1 MKYHPKGDIIILILD
16 IVIGGVAMVIRER
29 ELSWLKEWKNKDV
42 IKVITGVRRSGKS
55 TIMFQYKN
63 WLQDNGVSDKQIIY
77 LNFENLDIID
87 LHESTSLHKYIKEKT
102 KEDLEYY
109 LLFDEIQ
116 IVNKWEV
123 AINSLNLDKKID
135 IVITGSNAELL
146 SSELATYLA
155 GRYVSIVVYPFS
167 LKESR
172 IKDSDLT
179 LQNYMTYGGFPGV
192 VGIENNHSKSIILN
206 DLLDSV
212 LLKDV
217 MLRNR
222 INNSHLLRAL
232 ASFIFQNSG
241 SNFSIR
247 KIANTIKS
255 ELGINSKEETVSMYI
270 EYLKEAYLIYEL
282 ERYDLKGR
290 KVFSRNN
297 KFYGVDPGL
306 RTSLTSGGNKD
317 YGHILE
323 NLVFLELLRRG
334 YKIYTGEIEEY
345 EIDFICEKNEEIIYI
360 QVSLSLIDE
369 KTRER
374 ELRPLEMIEDNY
386 PKIILSL
393 DTLDFSKSGIKN
405 INAEQFLNGEMDL

>member
-1 MKYHPKGDIIILILD
+1 
-16 IVIGGVAMVIRER
+16 MVIRER
-29 ELSWLKEWKNKDV
+29 ELNWLKEWKDRDV

-63 WLQDNGVSDKQIIY
+63 WLQENGISDKQIIY
-77 LNFENLDIID
+77 LNFENLDTIE
-87 LHESTSLHKYIKEKT
+87 LHESTALHKYIKDKT

-116 IVNKWEV
+116 IVDKWEV

-135 IVITGSNAELL
+135 IVITGSNAKLL

-155 GRYVSIVVYPFS
+155 GRYVSMVVYPFS
-167 LKESR
+167 LKES
-172 IKDSDLT
+172 ILKDTDLT
-179 LQNYMTYGGFPGV
+179 LQDYMTYGGFPGV
-192 VGIENNHSKSIILN
+192 VGIENNHSKSTILN

-241 SNFSIR
+241 SMFSTR
-247 KIANTIKS
+247 KIANTIRS
-255 ELGINSKEETVSMYI
+255 ELGINSKEETVSIYI
-270 EYLKEAYLIYEL
+270 EYLKEAYLVYEL

-306 RTSLTSGGNKD
+306 RTSLTSGKNKD

-323 NLVFLELLRRG
+323 NLVFLELLRRD
-334 YKIYTGEIEEY
+334 YKIYTGEIDNY
-345 EIDFICEKNEEIIYI
+345 EVDFICDKNEEIIYI
-360 QVSLSLIDE
+360 QVSMSLIDE

-374 ELRPLEMIEDNY
+374 EFRSLKMIEDNY
-386 PKIILSL
+386 PKFILSL
-393 DTLDFSKSGIKN
+393 DTLDFSESGIKN
-405 INAEQFLNGEMDL
+405 INAEQFLKGEIDL

>member
-1 MKYHPKGDIIILILD
+1 MI
-16 IVIGGVAMVIRER
+16 IRER
-29 ELSWLKEWKNKDV
+29 ELNWLKEWKNRDV

-55 TIMFQYKN
+55 TIMYQYKN
-63 WLQDNGVSDKQIIY
+63 WLQENGVSEKQIIY
-77 LNFENLDIID
+77 LNFENLDTIE
-87 LHESTSLHKYIKEKT
+87 LHESIALHKYIKEKT

-116 IVNKWEV
+116 IVDKWEV
-123 AINSLNLDKKID
+123 AINSLNLDKKLD
-135 IVITGSNAELL
+135 IVITGSNAKLL

-155 GRYVSIVVYPFS
+155 GRYVSIIVYPFS
-167 LKESR
+167 LRESSL
-172 IKDSDLT
+172 KDPNLT

-192 VGIENNHSKSIILN
+192 IGVENNHSKS
-206 DLLDSV
+206 
-212 LLKDV
+212 
-217 MLRNR
+217 R
-222 INNSHLLRAL
+222 INNGHLLRAL

-241 SNFSIR
+241 SMFSIR

-255 ELGINSKEETVSMYI
+255 ELGINSKEETISMYI

-306 RTSLTSGGNKD
+306 RESLTSGGNKD

-334 YKIYTGEIEEY
+334 YRIYTGEIEEY
-345 EIDFICEKNEEIIYI
+345 EIDFICEKNDELIYV
-360 QVSLSLIDE
+360 QVSLNLMDE

-374 ELRPLEMIEDNY
+374 EFRPLEMIADNY

-393 DTLDFSKSGIKN
+393 DSLDFSKSGIRN
-405 INAEQFLNGEMDL
+405 VNAEQFLKGDVDL

>member
-1 MKYHPKGDIIILILD
+1 MI
-16 IVIGGVAMVIRER
+16 IRER
-29 ELSWLKEWKNKDV
+29 ELNWLKEWKNRDV

-55 TIMFQYKN
+55 TIMYQYKN
-63 WLQDNGVSDKQIIY
+63 WLQENGVSEKQIIY
-77 LNFENLDIID
+77 LNFENLDTIE
-87 LHESTSLHKYIKEKT
+87 LHESIALHKYIKEKT

-116 IVNKWEV
+116 IVDKWEV
-123 AINSLNLDKKID
+123 AINSLNLDKKLD
-135 IVITGSNAELL
+135 IVITGSNAKLL

-155 GRYVSIVVYPFS
+155 GRYVSIIVYPFS
-167 LKESR
+167 LRESSL
-172 IKDSDLT
+172 KDPNLT

-192 VGIENNHSKSIILN
+192 IGVENNHSKSIILN

-222 INNSHLLRAL
+222 INNGHLLRAL

-241 SNFSIR
+241 SMFSIR

-255 ELGINSKEETVSMYI
+255 ELGINSKEETISMYI

-306 RTSLTSGGNKD
+306 RESLTSGGNKD

-334 YKIYTGEIEEY
+334 YRIYTGEIEEY
-345 EIDFICEKNEEIIYI
+345 EIDFICEKNDELIYV
-360 QVSLSLIDE
+360 QVSLNLMDE

-374 ELRPLEMIEDNY
+374 EFRPLEMIADNY

-393 DTLDFSKSGIKN
+393 DSLDFSKSGIRN
-405 INAEQFLNGEMDL
+405 VNAEQFLKGDVDL

>member
-1 MKYHPKGDIIILILD
+1 MI
-16 IVIGGVAMVIRER
+16 IRER
-29 ELSWLKEWKNKDV
+29 ELNWLKEWKNRDV

-55 TIMFQYKN
+55 TIMYQYKN
-63 WLQDNGVSDKQIIY
+63 WLQENGVSEKQIIY
-77 LNFENLDIID
+77 LNFENLDTIE
-87 LHESTSLHKYIKEKT
+87 LHESIALHKYIKEKT
-102 KEDLEYY
+102 KEDLKYY

-116 IVNKWEV
+116 IVDKWEV
-123 AINSLNLDKKID
+123 AINSLNLDKKLD
-135 IVITGSNAELL
+135 IVITGSNAKLL

-155 GRYVSIVVYPFS
+155 GRYVSIIVYPFS
-167 LKESR
+167 LRESSL
-172 IKDSDLT
+172 KDPNLT

-192 VGIENNHSKSIILN
+192 IGVENNHSKSIILN

-222 INNSHLLRAL
+222 INNGHLLRAL

-241 SNFSIR
+241 SMFSIR

-255 ELGINSKEETVSMYI
+255 ELGINSKEETISMYI

-306 RTSLTSGGNKD
+306 RESLTSGGNKD

-334 YKIYTGEIEEY
+334 YRIYTGEIEEY
-345 EIDFICEKNEEIIYI
+345 EIDFICEKNDELIYV
-360 QVSLSLIDE
+360 QVSLNLMDE

-374 ELRPLEMIEDNY
+374 EFRPLEMIADNY

-393 DTLDFSKSGIKN
+393 DSLDFSKSGIRN
-405 INAEQFLNGEMDL
+405 VNAEQFLKGDVDL

>member
-1 MKYHPKGDIIILILD
+1 MI
-16 IVIGGVAMVIRER
+16 IRER
-29 ELSWLKEWKNKDV
+29 ELNWLKEWKNRDV

-55 TIMFQYKN
+55 TIMYQYKN
-63 WLQDNGVSDKQIIY
+63 WLQENGVSEKQIIY
-77 LNFENLDIID
+77 LNFENLDTIE
-87 LHESTSLHKYIKEKT
+87 LHESIALHKYIKEKT

-116 IVNKWEV
+116 IVDKWEV
-123 AINSLNLDKKID
+123 AINSLNLDKKLD
-135 IVITGSNAELL
+135 IVITGSNAKLL

-155 GRYVSIVVYPFS
+155 GRYVSIIVYPFS
-167 LKESR
+167 LRESSL
-172 IKDSDLT
+172 KDPNLT

-192 VGIENNHSKSIILN
+192 IGVENNHSKSIILN

-222 INNSHLLRAL
+222 INNGHLLRAL

-241 SNFSIR
+241 SMFSIR

-255 ELGINSKEETVSMYI
+255 ELGINSKEETISMYI

-306 RTSLTSGGNKD
+306 RESLTSGGNKD

-334 YKIYTGEIEEY
+334 YRIYTGDIEEY
-345 EIDFICEKNEEIIYI
+345 EIDFICEKNDELIYV
-360 QVSLSLIDE
+360 QVSLNLMDE

-374 ELRPLEMIEDNY
+374 EFRPLEMIADNY

-393 DTLDFSKSGIKN
+393 DSLDFSKSGIRN
-405 INAEQFLNGEMDL
+405 VNAEQFLKGDVDL

>member
-1 MKYHPKGDIIILILD
+1 M
-16 IVIGGVAMVIRER
+16 
-29 ELSWLKEWKNKDV
+29 
-42 IKVITGVRRSGKS
+42 
-55 TIMFQYKN
+55 
-63 WLQDNGVSDKQIIY
+63 
-77 LNFENLDIID
+77 
-87 LHESTSLHKYIKEKT
+87 
-102 KEDLEYY
+102 
-109 LLFDEIQ
+109 
-116 IVNKWEV
+116 
-123 AINSLNLDKKID
+123 
-135 IVITGSNAELL
+135 L

-167 LKESR
+167 LKES
-172 IKDSDLT
+172 ILKDVDLT

-192 VGIENNHSKSIILN
+192 VGIENNHSKSTILN

-217 MLRNR
+217 MLRNK

-241 SNFSIR
+241 LMFSIR
-247 KIANTIKS
+247 KISNTIKS
-255 ELGINSKEETVSMYI
+255 ELGINSKEETISIYL
-270 EYLKEAYLIYEL
+270 EYLKEVYLIYEL

-306 RTSLTSGGNKD
+306 RTSLASGKNKD

-323 NLVFLELLRRG
+323 NLVFLELLRRD
-334 YKIYTGEIEEY
+334 YRIYTGEIDDY

-360 QVSLSLIDE
+360 QVSMSLIDE

-374 ELRPLEMIEDNY
+374 EFRPLQMIEDNY

-393 DTLDFSKSGIKN
+393 DTLDFSESGIKN
-405 INAEQFLNGEMDL
+405 INVEQFLKGEIEL

>member
-1 MKYHPKGDIIILILD
+1 MI
-16 IVIGGVAMVIRER
+16 IRER
-29 ELSWLKEWKNKDV
+29 ELNWLKEWKNRDV

-55 TIMFQYKN
+55 TIMYQYKN
-63 WLQDNGVSDKQIIY
+63 WLQENGVSEKQIIY
-77 LNFENLDIID
+77 LNFENLDTIE
-87 LHESTSLHKYIKEKT
+87 LHESIALHKYIKEKT

-116 IVNKWEV
+116 IVDKWEV
-123 AINSLNLDKKID
+123 AINSLNLDKKLD
-135 IVITGSNAELL
+135 IVITGSNAKLL

-155 GRYVSIVVYPFS
+155 GRYVSIIVYPFS
-167 LKESR
+167 LRESSL
-172 IKDSDLT
+172 KDPNLT

-192 VGIENNHSKSIILN
+192 IGVENNHSKSIILN

-222 INNSHLLRAL
+222 INNGHLLRAL

-241 SNFSIR
+241 SMFSIR
-247 KIANTIKS
+247 KIANTIKI
-255 ELGINSKEETVSMYI
+255 ELGINSKEETISMYI

-306 RTSLTSGGNKD
+306 RESLTSGGNKD

-334 YKIYTGEIEEY
+334 YRIYTGEIEEY
-345 EIDFICEKNEEIIYI
+345 EIDFICEKNDELIYV
-360 QVSLSLIDE
+360 QVSLNLMDE

-374 ELRPLEMIEDNY
+374 EFRPLEMIADNY

-393 DTLDFSKSGIKN
+393 DSLDFSKSGIRN
-405 INAEQFLNGEMDL
+405 VNAEQFLKGDVDL

>member
-1 MKYHPKGDIIILILD
+1 
-16 IVIGGVAMVIRER
+16 MVIRER
-29 ELSWLKEWKNKDV
+29 ELNWLKEWKNKDI

-55 TIMFQYKN
+55 TLMFQYKN
-63 WLQDNGVSDKQIIY
+63 WLQENGVSDRQIIY
-77 LNFENLDIID
+77 LNFENLDTIE
-87 LHESTSLHKYIKEKT
+87 LHDSIALHKYIKEKT

-116 IVNKWEV
+116 IVDKWEV
-123 AINSLNLDKKID
+123 AVNSLNLDKKID
-135 IVITGSNAELL
+135 IVITGSNAKLL

-167 LKESR
+167 LRESR
-172 IKDSDLT
+172 LMDSDLT
-179 LQNYMTYGGFPGV
+179 LQDYMTYGGFPAI
-192 VGIENNHSKSIILN
+192 VGLNNIHSKSTILN

-217 MLRNR
+217 MLRNK
-222 INNSHLLRAL
+222 INNSHLLRTL

-241 SNFSIR
+241 SILSIR

-255 ELGINSKEETVSMYI
+255 ELGINSKEETVSIYL
-270 EYLKEAYLIYEL
+270 EYLKEAYLVYEL

-317 YGHILE
+317 YGHVLE
-323 NLVFLELLRRG
+323 NLVFIELLRRG
-334 YKIYTGEIEEY
+334 YKIYTGEIEGY
-345 EIDFICEKNEEIIYI
+345 EIDFICKKNEDIIYI
-360 QVSLSLIDE
+360 QVSLSLMDE

-374 ELRPLEMIEDNY
+374 EFRPLKMIKDNY

-405 INAEQFLNGEMDL
+405 INAEQFLNGKVDL

>member
-1 MKYHPKGDIIILILD
+1 MI
-16 IVIGGVAMVIRER
+16 IRER
-29 ELSWLKEWKNKDV
+29 ELNWLKEWKNKDL

-55 TIMFQYKN
+55 TIMFQYKD
-63 WLQDNGVSDKQIIY
+63 WLLENGVTEEQIIY
-77 LNFENLDIID
+77 LNFENLDTLELQD
-87 LHESTSLHKYIKEKT
+87 SVALHNYIKDKT
-102 KEDLEYY
+102 KGNLQYY

-123 AINSLNLDKKID
+123 AVNSLHQEKKID
-135 IVITGSNAELL
+135 IVITGSNAKLL

-167 LKESR
+167 LRESKL
-172 IKDSDLT
+172 KDSKLT
-179 LQNYMTYGGFPGV
+179 LQDYMIYGGFPGV
-192 VGIENNHSKSIILN
+192 VGIEDNYSKSTILN

-217 MLRNR
+217 MLRNK
-222 INNSHLLRAL
+222 INNSHLLRVL

-241 SNFSIR
+241 SMFSVR

-255 ELGINSKEETVSMYI
+255 ELGINTKEETVSVYL

-290 KVFSRNN
+290 KVFARNN

-306 RTSLTSGGNKD
+306 RTSLIAGGNKD
-317 YGHILE
+317 YGHFLE
-323 NLVFLELLRRG
+323 NLVFIEILRRG
-334 YKIYTGEIEEY
+334 YKIYTGEIHEY
-345 EIDFICEKNEEIIYI
+345 EIDFICKKYEEIIYI
-360 QVSLSLIDE
+360 QVSLSLMDE

-374 ELRPLEMIEDNY
+374 EFRPLQMLKVNY

-393 DTLDFSKSGIKN
+393 DTLDFSKEGIIN
-405 INAEQFLNGEMDL
+405 LNAEKFLNGEIDF

>member
-1 MKYHPKGDIIILILD
+1 
-16 IVIGGVAMVIRER
+16 MVIRER
-29 ELSWLKEWKNKDV
+29 ELNWLKEWKDRDV

-63 WLQDNGVSDKQIIY
+63 WLQENGISDKQIIY
-77 LNFENLDIID
+77 LNFENLDTIE
-87 LHESTSLHKYIKEKT
+87 LHESTALHKYIKDKT

-116 IVNKWEV
+116 IVDKWEV

-135 IVITGSNAELL
+135 IVITGSNAKLL

-155 GRYVSIVVYPFS
+155 GRYVSMVVYPFS
-167 LKESR
+167 LKES
-172 IKDSDLT
+172 ILKDTDLT
-179 LQNYMTYGGFPGV
+179 LQDYMTYGGFPGV
-192 VGIENNHSKSIILN
+192 AGIENNHSKSTILN

-241 SNFSIR
+241 SMFSTR
-247 KIANTIKS
+247 KIANTIRS
-255 ELGINSKEETVSMYI
+255 ELGINSKEETVSIYI
-270 EYLKEAYLIYEL
+270 EYLKEAYLVYEL

-306 RTSLTSGGNKD
+306 RTSLTSGKNKD

-323 NLVFLELLRRG
+323 NLVFLELLRRD
-334 YKIYTGEIEEY
+334 YKIYTGEIDNY
-345 EIDFICEKNEEIIYI
+345 EVDFICDKNEEIIYI
-360 QVSLSLIDE
+360 QVSMSLIDE

-374 ELRPLEMIEDNY
+374 EFRPLKMIEDNY
-386 PKIILSL
+386 PKFILSL
-393 DTLDFSKSGIKN
+393 DTLDFSESGIKN
-405 INAEQFLNGEMDL
+405 INAEQFLKGEIDL

>member
-1 MKYHPKGDIIILILD
+1 MI
-16 IVIGGVAMVIRER
+16 IRER
-29 ELSWLKEWKNKDV
+29 ELNWLKEWKNKDL

-55 TIMFQYKN
+55 TIMFQYKD
-63 WLQDNGVSDKQIIY
+63 WLLENGVTEEQIIY
-77 LNFENLDIID
+77 LNFENLDTLELQD
-87 LHESTSLHKYIKEKT
+87 SVALHNYIKDKT
-102 KEDLEYY
+102 KGNLQYY

-123 AINSLNLDKKID
+123 AVNSLHQEKKID
-135 IVITGSNAELL
+135 IVITGSNAKLL

-167 LKESR
+167 LRESKL
-172 IKDSDLT
+172 KDSKLT
-179 LQNYMTYGGFPGV
+179 LQDYMIYGGFPGV
-192 VGIENNHSKSIILN
+192 VGIEDNYSKSTILN

-212 LLKDV
+212 LFKDV
-217 MLRNR
+217 MLRNK

-241 SNFSIR
+241 SMFSVR

-255 ELGINSKEETVSMYI
+255 ELGINAKEETVSVYL

-290 KVFSRNN
+290 KVFARNN

-306 RTSLTSGGNKD
+306 RTSLIAGGNKD
-317 YGHILE
+317 YGHLLE
-323 NLVFLELLRRG
+323 NLVFIELLRRG
-334 YKIYTGEIEEY
+334 YKIYTGEIDEY
-345 EIDFICEKNEEIIYI
+345 EIDFICKKYEEIIYI
-360 QVSLSLIDE
+360 QVSLSLMDE

-374 ELRPLEMIEDNY
+374 EFRPLQMLKDNY

-393 DTLDFSKSGIKN
+393 DTLDLSKEGIIN
-405 INAEQFLNGEMDL
+405 LNAEKFLNREIDF

>member
-1 MKYHPKGDIIILILD
+1 
-16 IVIGGVAMVIRER
+16 MVIRER
-29 ELSWLKEWKNKDV
+29 ELNWLKEWKNKDV

-63 WLQDNGVSDKQIIY
+63 WLQENGVSDKQIIY
-77 LNFENLDIID
+77 LNFENLDTLE
-87 LHESTSLHKYIKEKT
+87 LHESTALHKYIKEKT
-102 KEDLEYY
+102 IEDLEYY

-135 IVITGSNAELL
+135 IVITGSNAKLL

-172 IKDSDLT
+172 LKDSNLT
-179 LQNYMTYGGFPGV
+179 MQDYMTYGGFPGV

-222 INNSHLLRAL
+222 INNSHLLRTL

-255 ELGINSKEETVSMYI
+255 ELGINSKEETVSIYI
-270 EYLKEAYLIYEL
+270 EYLKEAFLIYEL
-282 ERYDLKGR
+282 ERYDIKGR
-290 KVFSRNN
+290 KIFSRNN

-306 RTSLTSGGNKD
+306 RTSLISGENKD

-323 NLVFLELLRRG
+323 NLVYLELLRRG
-334 YKIYTGEIEEY
+334 YKIYTGEIEGY
-345 EIDFICEKNEEIIYI
+345 EVDFICEKNDDKYYI
-360 QVSLSLIDE
+360 QVSLSLMDE

-374 ELRPLEMIEDNY
+374 EFRPLEMIEDNY
-386 PKIILSL
+386 SKTILSL

-405 INAEQFLNGEMDL
+405 INAEEFLDDQIDL

>member
-1 MKYHPKGDIIILILD
+1 MI
-16 IVIGGVAMVIRER
+16 IRER
-29 ELSWLKEWKNKDV
+29 ELNWLKEWKNRDV

-55 TIMFQYKN
+55 TIMYQYKN
-63 WLQDNGVSDKQIIY
+63 CLQENGVSEKQIIY
-77 LNFENLDIID
+77 LNFENLDTIE
-87 LHESTSLHKYIKEKT
+87 LHESIALHKYIKEKT

-116 IVNKWEV
+116 IVDKWEV
-123 AINSLNLDKKID
+123 AINSLNLDKKLD
-135 IVITGSNAELL
+135 IVITGSNAKLL

-155 GRYVSIVVYPFS
+155 GRYVSIIVYPFS
-167 LKESR
+167 LRESSL
-172 IKDSDLT
+172 KDPNLT

-192 VGIENNHSKSIILN
+192 IGVENNHSKSIILN
-206 DLLDSV
+206 DLLDSI

-222 INNSHLLRAL
+222 INNGHLLRAL

-241 SNFSIR
+241 SMFSIR

-255 ELGINSKEETVSMYI
+255 ELGINSKEETISMYI

-306 RTSLTSGGNKD
+306 RESLTSGGNKD

-334 YKIYTGEIEEY
+334 YRIYTGEIEEY
-345 EIDFICEKNEEIIYI
+345 EIDFICEKNDELIYV
-360 QVSLSLIDE
+360 QVSLNLMDE

-374 ELRPLEMIEDNY
+374 EFRPLEMIADNY

-393 DTLDFSKSGIKN
+393 DSLDFSKSGIRN
-405 INAEQFLNGEMDL
+405 VNAEQFLKGDVDL

>member
-1 MKYHPKGDIIILILD
+1 
-16 IVIGGVAMVIRER
+16 
-29 ELSWLKEWKNKDV
+29 
-42 IKVITGVRRSGKS
+42 
-55 TIMFQYKN
+55 
-63 WLQDNGVSDKQIIY
+63 
-77 LNFENLDIID
+77 
-87 LHESTSLHKYIKEKT
+87 
-102 KEDLEYY
+102 
-109 LLFDEIQ
+109 
-116 IVNKWEV
+116 
-123 AINSLNLDKKID
+123 
-135 IVITGSNAELL
+135 
-146 SSELATYLA
+146 
-155 GRYVSIVVYPFS
+155 
-167 LKESR
+167 
-172 IKDSDLT
+172 
-179 LQNYMTYGGFPGV
+179 MTYGGFPGV
-192 VGIENNHSKSIILN
+192 IGVENNHSKSIILN

-222 INNSHLLRAL
+222 INNGHLLRAL

-241 SNFSIR
+241 SMFSIR

-255 ELGINSKEETVSMYI
+255 ELGINSKEETISMYI

-306 RTSLTSGGNKD
+306 RESLTSGGNKD

-334 YKIYTGEIEEY
+334 YRIYTGEIEEY
-345 EIDFICEKNEEIIYI
+345 EIDFICEKNDELIYV
-360 QVSLSLIDE
+360 QVSLNLMDE

-374 ELRPLEMIEDNY
+374 EFRPLEMIADNY

-393 DTLDFSKSGIKN
+393 DSLDFSKSGIRN
-405 INAEQFLNGEMDL
+405 VNAEQFLKGDVDL

>member
-1 MKYHPKGDIIILILD
+1 MI
-16 IVIGGVAMVIRER
+16 IRER
-29 ELSWLKEWKNKDV
+29 ELNWLKEWKNRDV

-55 TIMFQYKN
+55 TIMYQYKN
-63 WLQDNGVSDKQIIY
+63 WLQENGVSEKQIIY
-77 LNFENLDIID
+77 LNFENLDTIE
-87 LHESTSLHKYIKEKT
+87 LHESIALHKYIKEKT

-116 IVNKWEV
+116 IVDKWEV
-123 AINSLNLDKKID
+123 AINSLNLDKKLD
-135 IVITGSNAELL
+135 IVITGSNAKLL
-146 SSELATYLA
+146 SSELATYLT
-155 GRYVSIVVYPFS
+155 GRYVSIIVYPFS
-167 LKESR
+167 LRESSL
-172 IKDSDLT
+172 KDPNLT

-192 VGIENNHSKSIILN
+192 IGVENNHSKSIILN

-222 INNSHLLRAL
+222 INNGHLLRAL

-241 SNFSIR
+241 SMFSIR

-255 ELGINSKEETVSMYI
+255 ELGINSKEETISMYI

-306 RTSLTSGGNKD
+306 RESLTSGGNKD

-334 YKIYTGEIEEY
+334 YRIYTGEIEEY
-345 EIDFICEKNEEIIYI
+345 EIDFICEKNDELIYV
-360 QVSLSLIDE
+360 QVSLNLMDE

-374 ELRPLEMIEDNY
+374 EFRPLEMIADNY

-393 DTLDFSKSGIKN
+393 DSLDFSKSGIRN
-405 INAEQFLNGEMDL
+405 VNAEQFLKGDVDL

>member
-1 MKYHPKGDIIILILD
+1 MI
-16 IVIGGVAMVIRER
+16 IRER
-29 ELSWLKEWKNKDV
+29 ELNWLKEWKNRDV

-55 TIMFQYKN
+55 TIMYQYKN
-63 WLQDNGVSDKQIIY
+63 WLQENGVSEKQIIY
-77 LNFENLDIID
+77 LNFENLYTIE
-87 LHESTSLHKYIKEKT
+87 LHESIALHKYIKEKT

-116 IVNKWEV
+116 IVDKWEV
-123 AINSLNLDKKID
+123 AINSLNLDKKLD
-135 IVITGSNAELL
+135 IVITGSNAKLL

-155 GRYVSIVVYPFS
+155 GRYVSIIVYPFS
-167 LKESR
+167 LRESSL
-172 IKDSDLT
+172 KDPNLT

-192 VGIENNHSKSIILN
+192 IGVENNHSKSIILN

-222 INNSHLLRAL
+222 INNGHLLRAL

-241 SNFSIR
+241 SMFSIR

-255 ELGINSKEETVSMYI
+255 ELGINSKEETISMYI

-306 RTSLTSGGNKD
+306 RESLTSGGNKD

-334 YKIYTGEIEEY
+334 YRIYTGEIEEY
-345 EIDFICEKNEEIIYI
+345 EIDFICEKNDELIYV
-360 QVSLSLIDE
+360 QVSLNLMDE

-374 ELRPLEMIEDNY
+374 EFRPLEMIADNY

-393 DTLDFSKSGIKN
+393 DSLDFSKSGIRN
-405 INAEQFLNGEMDL
+405 VNAEQFLKGDVDL

>member
-1 MKYHPKGDIIILILD
+1 
-16 IVIGGVAMVIRER
+16 MVIRER

-63 WLQDNGVSDKQIIY
+63 WLQDIGVSDKQIIY
-77 LNFENLDIID
+77 LNFENLDTID
-87 LHESTSLHKYIKEKT
+87 LHESTSLQKYIKEKT

-405 INAEQFLNGEMDL
+405 SNAEQFLNGEMDL

>member
-1 MKYHPKGDIIILILD
+1 MI
-16 IVIGGVAMVIRER
+16 IRER
-29 ELSWLKEWKNKDV
+29 ELNWLKEWKNRDV

-55 TIMFQYKN
+55 TIMYQYKN
-63 WLQDNGVSDKQIIY
+63 WLQENGVSEKQIIY
-77 LNFENLDIID
+77 LNFENLDTIE
-87 LHESTSLHKYIKEKT
+87 LHESIALHKYIKEKT

-116 IVNKWEV
+116 IVDKWEV
-123 AINSLNLDKKID
+123 AINSLNLDKKLD
-135 IVITGSNAELL
+135 IVITGSNAKLL

-155 GRYVSIVVYPFS
+155 GRYVSIIVYPFS
-167 LKESR
+167 LRESSL
-172 IKDSDLT
+172 KDPNLT

-192 VGIENNHSKSIILN
+192 IGVENNHSKSIILN

-222 INNSHLLRAL
+222 INNGHLLRAL

-241 SNFSIR
+241 SMFSIR

-255 ELGINSKEETVSMYI
+255 ELGINSKEETISMYI

-306 RTSLTSGGNKD
+306 RESLTSGGNKD

-334 YKIYTGEIEEY
+334 YRIYTGEIEEY
-345 EIDFICEKNEEIIYI
+345 EIDFICKKNDELIYV
-360 QVSLSLIDE
+360 QVSLNLMDE

-374 ELRPLEMIEDNY
+374 EFRPLEMIADNY

-393 DTLDFSKSGIKN
+393 DSLDFSKSGIRN
-405 INAEQFLNGEMDL
+405 VNAEQFLKGDVDL

>member
-1 MKYHPKGDIIILILD
+1 MI
-16 IVIGGVAMVIRER
+16 IRER
-29 ELSWLKEWKNKDV
+29 ELSWLKEWKNRDV

-55 TIMFQYKN
+55 TIMYQYKN
-63 WLQDNGVSDKQIIY
+63 WLQENGVSEKQIIY
-77 LNFENLDIID
+77 LNFENLDTIE
-87 LHESTSLHKYIKEKT
+87 LHESIALHKYIKEKT

-116 IVNKWEV
+116 IVDKWEV
-123 AINSLNLDKKID
+123 AINSLNLDKKLD
-135 IVITGSNAELL
+135 IVITGSNAKLL

-155 GRYVSIVVYPFS
+155 GRYVSIIVYPFS
-167 LKESR
+167 LRESSL
-172 IKDSDLT
+172 KDPNLT

-192 VGIENNHSKSIILN
+192 IGVENNHSKSIILN

-222 INNSHLLRAL
+222 INNGHLLRAL

-241 SNFSIR
+241 SMFSIR

-255 ELGINSKEETVSMYI
+255 ELGINSKEETISMYI

-306 RTSLTSGGNKD
+306 RESLTSGGNKD

-334 YKIYTGEIEEY
+334 YRIYTGEIEEY
-345 EIDFICEKNEEIIYI
+345 EIDFICEKNDELIYV
-360 QVSLSLIDE
+360 QVSLNLMDE

-374 ELRPLEMIEDNY
+374 EFRPLEMIADNY

-393 DTLDFSKSGIKN
+393 DSLDFSKSGIRN
-405 INAEQFLNGEMDL
+405 VNAEQFLKGDVDL

>member
-1 MKYHPKGDIIILILD
+1 
-16 IVIGGVAMVIRER
+16 MVIRER
-29 ELSWLKEWKNKDV
+29 ELNWLKEWKNKDI

-55 TIMFQYKN
+55 TLMFQYKN
-63 WLQDNGVSDKQIIY
+63 WLQENGVNDKQIIY
-77 LNFENLDIID
+77 LNFENLDTIE
-87 LHESTSLHKYIKEKT
+87 LHDSIALHKYIKEKT

-116 IVNKWEV
+116 IVDKWEV
-123 AINSLNLDKKID
+123 AVNSLNLDKKID
-135 IVITGSNAELL
+135 IVITGSNAKLL

-167 LKESR
+167 LRESR
-172 IKDSDLT
+172 LMDSDLT
-179 LQNYMTYGGFPGV
+179 LQDYMTYGGFPAV
-192 VGIENNHSKSIILN
+192 VGINNNHSKSTILN

-217 MLRNR
+217 MLRNK

-241 SNFSIR
+241 SILSIR

-255 ELGINSKEETVSMYI
+255 ELGINSKEETVSIYL
-270 EYLKEAYLIYEL
+270 EYLKEAYLVYEL

-317 YGHILE
+317 YGHVLE
-323 NLVFLELLRRG
+323 NLVFIELLRRG
-334 YKIYTGEIEEY
+334 YKIYTGEIEGY
-345 EIDFICEKNEEIIYI
+345 EIDFICKKNEEIIYI
-360 QVSLSLIDE
+360 QVSLSLMDE

-374 ELRPLEMIEDNY
+374 EFRPLKMIKDNY

-393 DTLDFSKSGIKN
+393 DTLNFSKSGIKN
-405 INAEQFLNGEMDL
+405 INAEQFLNGKVDL

>member
-1 MKYHPKGDIIILILD
+1 
-16 IVIGGVAMVIRER
+16 MVIRER
-29 ELSWLKEWKNKDV
+29 ELNWLKEWKNEDI

-55 TIMFQYKN
+55 TLMFQYKN
-63 WLQDNGVSDKQIIY
+63 WLQENGVSDKQIIY
-77 LNFENLDIID
+77 LNFENLDTIE
-87 LHESTSLHKYIKEKT
+87 LHDSIALHKYIKEKT

-109 LLFDEIQ
+109 LFFDEIQ
-116 IVNKWEV
+116 IVDKWEV
-123 AINSLNLDKKID
+123 AVNSLNLDKKID
-135 IVITGSNAELL
+135 IVITGSNAKLL

-167 LKESR
+167 LRESR
-172 IKDSDLT
+172 LMDSDLT
-179 LQNYMTYGGFPGV
+179 LQDYMTYGGFPAV
-192 VGIENNHSKSIILN
+192 VGLNNIHSKSTILN

-217 MLRNR
+217 MLRNK
-222 INNSHLLRAL
+222 INNSHLLRTL

-241 SNFSIR
+241 SILSIR

-255 ELGINSKEETVSMYI
+255 ELGINSKEETVSIYL
-270 EYLKEAYLIYEL
+270 EYLKEAYLVYEL

-317 YGHILE
+317 YGHVLE
-323 NLVFLELLRRG
+323 NLVFIELLRRG
-334 YKIYTGEIEEY
+334 YKIYTGEIEGY
-345 EIDFICEKNEEIIYI
+345 EIDFICKKNEDIIYI
-360 QVSLSLIDE
+360 QVSLSLMDE
-369 KTRER
+369 NTRER
-374 ELRPLEMIEDNY
+374 EFRPLKMIKDNY

-405 INAEQFLNGEMDL
+405 INAEQFLNGEIDL

>member
-1 MKYHPKGDIIILILD
+1 MKHLSEGDIIILILY
-16 IVIGGVAMVIRER
+16 IVIGGEAMVIRER
-29 ELSWLKEWKNKDV
+29 ELNWLKEWKNKDV
-42 IKVITGVRRSGKS
+42 IKIITGVRRSGKS

-63 WLQDNGVSDKQIIY
+63 WLQENGVTDKQIIY
-77 LNFENLDIID
+77 LNFENMDTIE
-87 LHESTSLHKYIKEKT
+87 LHESTELHKYIKEKT
-102 KEDLEYY
+102 KEDLDYY

-135 IVITGSNAELL
+135 IVITGSNAKLL

-167 LKESR
+167 LRESR
-172 IKDSDLT
+172 IKDST
-179 LQNYMTYGGFPGV
+179 LILQDYMTFGGFPGV
-192 VGIENNHSKSIILN
+192 VGVENNHSKSTFLN

-217 MLRNR
+217 MLRNK

-241 SNFSIR
+241 SMFSIR

-255 ELGINSKEETVSMYI
+255 ELGINSKEETVSIYI

-290 KVFSRNN
+290 RVFSRNN

-334 YKIYTGEIEEY
+334 YKLYTGEIEGY

-360 QVSLSLIDE
+360 QVSLSLMDE
-369 KTRER
+369 RTRER
-374 ELRPLEMIEDNY
+374 ELRSLEMIEDNY

-405 INAEQFLNGEMDL
+405 INAERFLNGEIDL

>member
-1 MKYHPKGDIIILILD
+1 MI
-16 IVIGGVAMVIRER
+16 IRER
-29 ELSWLKEWKNKDV
+29 ELNWLKEWKNRDV

-55 TIMFQYKN
+55 TIMYQYKN
-63 WLQDNGVSDKQIIY
+63 WLQENGVSEKQIIY
-77 LNFENLDIID
+77 LNFENLDTIE
-87 LHESTSLHKYIKEKT
+87 LHESIALHKYIKEKT

-116 IVNKWEV
+116 IVDKWEV
-123 AINSLNLDKKID
+123 AINSLNLDKKVD
-135 IVITGSNAELL
+135 IVITGSNAKLL

-155 GRYVSIVVYPFS
+155 GRYVSIIVYPFS
-167 LKESR
+167 LRESSL
-172 IKDSDLT
+172 KDPNLT

-192 VGIENNHSKSIILN
+192 IGVENNHSKSIILN

-222 INNSHLLRAL
+222 INNGHLLRAL

-241 SNFSIR
+241 SMFSIR

-255 ELGINSKEETVSMYI
+255 ELGINSKEETISMYI

-306 RTSLTSGGNKD
+306 RESLTSGGNKD

-334 YKIYTGEIEEY
+334 YRIYTGEIEEY
-345 EIDFICEKNEEIIYI
+345 EIDFICEKNDELIYV
-360 QVSLSLIDE
+360 QVSLNLMDE

-374 ELRPLEMIEDNY
+374 EFRPLEMIADNY

-393 DTLDFSKSGIKN
+393 DSLDFSKSGIRN
-405 INAEQFLNGEMDL
+405 VNAEQFLKGDVDL

>member
-1 MKYHPKGDIIILILD
+1 MI
-16 IVIGGVAMVIRER
+16 IRER
-29 ELSWLKEWKNKDV
+29 ELNWLKEWKNRDV

-55 TIMFQYKN
+55 TIMYQYKN
-63 WLQDNGVSDKQIIY
+63 WLQENGVSEKQTIY
-77 LNFENLDIID
+77 LNFENLDTIE
-87 LHESTSLHKYIKEKT
+87 LHESIALHKYIKEKT

-116 IVNKWEV
+116 IVDKWEV
-123 AINSLNLDKKID
+123 AINSLNLDKKLD
-135 IVITGSNAELL
+135 IVITGSNAKLL

-155 GRYVSIVVYPFS
+155 GRYVSIIVYPFS
-167 LKESR
+167 LRESSL
-172 IKDSDLT
+172 KDPNLT

-192 VGIENNHSKSIILN
+192 IGVENNHSKSIILN

-222 INNSHLLRAL
+222 INNGHLLRAL

-241 SNFSIR
+241 SMFSIR

-255 ELGINSKEETVSMYI
+255 ELGINSKEETISMYI

-306 RTSLTSGGNKD
+306 RESLTSGGNKD

-334 YKIYTGEIEEY
+334 YRIYTGEIEEY
-345 EIDFICEKNEEIIYI
+345 EIDFICEKNDELIYV
-360 QVSLSLIDE
+360 QVSLNLMDE

-374 ELRPLEMIEDNY
+374 EFRPLEMIADNY

-393 DTLDFSKSGIKN
+393 DSLDFSKSGIRN
-405 INAEQFLNGEMDL
+405 VNAEQFLKGDVDL

>member
-1 MKYHPKGDIIILILD
+1 
-16 IVIGGVAMVIRER
+16 MVIRER
-29 ELSWLKEWKNKDV
+29 ELNWLKEWKNKDI

-55 TIMFQYKN
+55 TLMFQYKN
-63 WLQDNGVSDKQIIY
+63 WLQENGVSDKQIIY
-77 LNFENLDIID
+77 LNFENLDTIE
-87 LHESTSLHKYIKEKT
+87 LHDSIALHKYIKEKT

-116 IVNKWEV
+116 IVDKWEV
-123 AINSLNLDKKID
+123 AVNSLNLDKKID
-135 IVITGSNAELL
+135 IVITGSNAKLL

-167 LKESR
+167 LRESR
-172 IKDSDLT
+172 LMDSDLT
-179 LQNYMTYGGFPGV
+179 LQDYMTYGGFPAV
-192 VGIENNHSKSIILN
+192 VGINNNYSKSTILN

-217 MLRNR
+217 MLRNK
-222 INNSHLLRAL
+222 INNSHLLRML

-241 SNFSIR
+241 SILSIR

-255 ELGINSKEETVSMYI
+255 ELGINSKEETVSIYL
-270 EYLKEAYLIYEL
+270 EYLKEAYLVYEL

-317 YGHILE
+317 YGHVLE
-323 NLVFLELLRRG
+323 NLVFIELLRRG
-334 YKIYTGEIEEY
+334 YKIYTGEIEGY
-345 EIDFICEKNEEIIYI
+345 EIDFICKKNEEIIYI
-360 QVSLSLIDE
+360 QVSLSLMDE

-374 ELRPLEMIEDNY
+374 EFRPLKMIKDNY

-405 INAEQFLNGEMDL
+405 INAEQFLNGKVDL

>member
-1 MKYHPKGDIIILILD
+1 
-16 IVIGGVAMVIRER
+16 MVIRER
-29 ELSWLKEWKNKDV
+29 ELNWLKEWKNKDI

-55 TIMFQYKN
+55 TLMFQYKN
-63 WLQDNGVSDKQIIY
+63 WLQENGISDKQIIY
-77 LNFENLDIID
+77 LNFENLDTIE
-87 LHESTSLHKYIKEKT
+87 LHDSIALHKYIKEKT

-123 AINSLNLDKKID
+123 AVNSLNLDKKID
-135 IVITGSNAELL
+135 IVITGSNAKLL

-167 LKESR
+167 LSESR
-172 IKDSDLT
+172 LMDSDLT
-179 LQNYMTYGGFPGV
+179 LQDYMTYGGFPAV
-192 VGIENNHSKSIILN
+192 VGINNNHSKSTILN

-217 MLRNR
+217 MLRNK

-241 SNFSIR
+241 SILSIR

-255 ELGINSKEETVSMYI
+255 ELAINSKEETVSIYL
-270 EYLKEAYLIYEL
+270 EYLKEAYLVYEL

-317 YGHILE
+317 YGHVLE
-323 NLVFLELLRRG
+323 NLIFIELLRRG
-334 YKIYTGEIEEY
+334 YKIYTGEIEGY
-345 EIDFICEKNEEIIYI
+345 EIDFICKKNEEIIYI
-360 QVSLSLIDE
+360 QVSLSLMDE

-374 ELRPLEMIEDNY
+374 EFRPLKMIKDNY

-405 INAEQFLNGEMDL
+405 INAEQFLNGKVDL

>member
-1 MKYHPKGDIIILILD
+1 MI
-16 IVIGGVAMVIRER
+16 IRER
-29 ELSWLKEWKNKDV
+29 ELNWLKEWKNRDV

-55 TIMFQYKN
+55 TIMYQYKN
-63 WLQDNGVSDKQIIY
+63 WLQENGVSEKQIIY
-77 LNFENLDIID
+77 LNFENLDTIE
-87 LHESTSLHKYIKEKT
+87 LHESIALHKYIKEKT

-116 IVNKWEV
+116 IVDKWEV
-123 AINSLNLDKKID
+123 AINSLNLDKKLD
-135 IVITGSNAELL
+135 IVITGSNAKLL

-155 GRYVSIVVYPFS
+155 GRYVSIIVYPFS
-167 LKESR
+167 LRESSL
-172 IKDSDLT
+172 KDPNLT

-192 VGIENNHSKSIILN
+192 IGVENNHSKSIILN

-222 INNSHLLRAL
+222 INNGHLLRAL

-241 SNFSIR
+241 SMFSIR

-255 ELGINSKEETVSMYI
+255 ELGINSKEETISMYI

-297 KFYGVDPGL
+297 NFYGVDPGL
-306 RTSLTSGGNKD
+306 RESLTSGGNKD

-334 YKIYTGEIEEY
+334 YRIYTGEIEEY
-345 EIDFICEKNEEIIYI
+345 EIDFICEKNDELIYV
-360 QVSLSLIDE
+360 QVSLNLMDE
-369 KTRER
+369 KTREL
-374 ELRPLEMIEDNY
+374 EFRPLEMIADNY

-393 DTLDFSKSGIKN
+393 DSLDFSKSGIRN
-405 INAEQFLNGEMDL
+405 VNAEQFLKGDVDL

>member
-1 MKYHPKGDIIILILD
+1 
-16 IVIGGVAMVIRER
+16 MVIRER

>member
-1 MKYHPKGDIIILILD
+1 MI
-16 IVIGGVAMVIRER
+16 IRER
-29 ELSWLKEWKNKDV
+29 ELNWLKEWKNRDV

-55 TIMFQYKN
+55 TIMYQYKN
-63 WLQDNGVSDKQIIY
+63 WLQENGVSEKQIIY
-77 LNFENLDIID
+77 LNFENLDTIE
-87 LHESTSLHKYIKEKT
+87 LHESIALHKYIKEKT

-116 IVNKWEV
+116 IVDKWEV
-123 AINSLNLDKKID
+123 AINSLNLDKKLD
-135 IVITGSNAELL
+135 IVITGSNAKLL

-155 GRYVSIVVYPFS
+155 GRYVSIIVYPFS
-167 LKESR
+167 LRESSL
-172 IKDSDLT
+172 KDPNLT

-192 VGIENNHSKSIILN
+192 IGVENNHSKSIILN

-222 INNSHLLRAL
+222 INNGHLLRAL

-241 SNFSIR
+241 SMFSIR

-255 ELGINSKEETVSMYI
+255 ELGINSKEETISMYI

-306 RTSLTSGGNKD
+306 RESLTSGGNKD
-317 YGHILE
+317 YVI
-323 NLVFLELLRRG
+323 F
-334 YKIYTGEIEEY
+334 
-345 EIDFICEKNEEIIYI
+345 
-360 QVSLSLIDE
+360 
-369 KTRER
+369 
-374 ELRPLEMIEDNY
+374 
-386 PKIILSL
+386 
-393 DTLDFSKSGIKN
+393 
-405 INAEQFLNGEMDL
+405 

>member
-1 MKYHPKGDIIILILD
+1 MI
-16 IVIGGVAMVIRER
+16 IRER
-29 ELSWLKEWKNKDV
+29 ELNWLKEWKNRDV

-55 TIMFQYKN
+55 TIMYQYKN
-63 WLQDNGVSDKQIIY
+63 WLQENGVSEKQIIY
-77 LNFENLDIID
+77 LNFENLDTIE
-87 LHESTSLHKYIKEKT
+87 LHESIALHKYIKEKT

-116 IVNKWEV
+116 IVDKWEV
-123 AINSLNLDKKID
+123 AINSLNLDKKLD
-135 IVITGSNAELL
+135 IVITGSNAKLL

-155 GRYVSIVVYPFS
+155 GRYVSIIVYPFS
-167 LKESR
+167 LRESSL
-172 IKDSDLT
+172 KDPNLT

-192 VGIENNHSKSIILN
+192 IGVENNHSKSIILN

-222 INNSHLLRAL
+222 INNGHLLRAL

-241 SNFSIR
+241 SMFSIR
-247 KIANTIKS
+247 KIANTIKF
-255 ELGINSKEETVSMYI
+255 ELGINSKEETISMYI

-306 RTSLTSGGNKD
+306 RESLTSGGNKD

-334 YKIYTGEIEEY
+334 YRIYTGEIEEY
-345 EIDFICEKNEEIIYI
+345 EIDFICEKNDELIYV
-360 QVSLSLIDE
+360 QVSLNLMDE

-374 ELRPLEMIEDNY
+374 EFRPLEMIADNY

-393 DTLDFSKSGIKN
+393 DSLDFSKSGIRN
-405 INAEQFLNGEMDL
+405 VNAEQFLKGDVDL

>member
-1 MKYHPKGDIIILILD
+1 MI
-16 IVIGGVAMVIRER
+16 IRER
-29 ELSWLKEWKNKDV
+29 ELNWLKEWKNRDV

-55 TIMFQYKN
+55 TIMYQYKN
-63 WLQDNGVSDKQIIY
+63 WLQENGVSEKQIIY
-77 LNFENLDIID
+77 LNFENLDTIE
-87 LHESTSLHKYIKEKT
+87 LHESIALHKYIKEKT

-116 IVNKWEV
+116 IVDKWEV
-123 AINSLNLDKKID
+123 AINSLNLDKKLD
-135 IVITGSNAELL
+135 IVITGSNAKLL

-155 GRYVSIVVYPFS
+155 GRYVSIIVYPFS
-167 LKESR
+167 LRESSL
-172 IKDSDLT
+172 KDPNLT

-192 VGIENNHSKSIILN
+192 IGVENNHSKSIILN

-212 LLKDV
+212 LLGGV

-222 INNSHLLRAL
+222 INNGHLLRAL

-241 SNFSIR
+241 SMFSIR
-247 KIANTIKS
+247 KIANTIKF
-255 ELGINSKEETVSMYI
+255 ELGINSKEETISMYI

-306 RTSLTSGGNKD
+306 RESLTSGGNKD

-334 YKIYTGEIEEY
+334 YRIYTGEIEEY
-345 EIDFICEKNEEIIYI
+345 EIDFICEKNDELIYV
-360 QVSLSLIDE
+360 QVSLNLMDE

-374 ELRPLEMIEDNY
+374 EFRPLEMIADNY

-393 DTLDFSKSGIKN
+393 DSLDFSKSGIRN
-405 INAEQFLNGEMDL
+405 VNAEQFLKGDVDL

>member
-1 MKYHPKGDIIILILD
+1 
-16 IVIGGVAMVIRER
+16 MVIRER

-63 WLQDNGVSDKQIIY
+63 WLQDIGVSDKQIIY
-77 LNFENLDIID
+77 LNFENLDTID
-87 LHESTSLHKYIKEKT
+87 LHESTSLQKYIKEKT

-255 ELGINSKEETVSMYI
+255 ELGINSKEETVSIYI

>member
-1 MKYHPKGDIIILILD
+1 MI
-16 IVIGGVAMVIRER
+16 IRER
-29 ELSWLKEWKNKDV
+29 ELNWLKEWKNRDV

-55 TIMFQYKN
+55 TIMYQYKN
-63 WLQDNGVSDKQIIY
+63 WLQENGVSEKQIIY
-77 LNFENLDIID
+77 LNFENLDTIE
-87 LHESTSLHKYIKEKT
+87 LHESIALHKYIKEKT

-116 IVNKWEV
+116 IVDKWEV
-123 AINSLNLDKKID
+123 AINSLNLDKKLD
-135 IVITGSNAELL
+135 IVITGSNAKLL

-155 GRYVSIVVYPFS
+155 GRYVSIIVYPFS
-167 LKESR
+167 LRESSL
-172 IKDSDLT
+172 KDPNLT

-192 VGIENNHSKSIILN
+192 IGVENNHSKSIILN
-206 DLLDSV
+206 DLLDSD

-222 INNSHLLRAL
+222 INNGHLLRAL

-241 SNFSIR
+241 SMFSIR

-255 ELGINSKEETVSMYI
+255 ELGINSKEETISMYI

-306 RTSLTSGGNKD
+306 RESLTSGGNKD

-334 YKIYTGEIEEY
+334 YRIYTGEIEEY
-345 EIDFICEKNEEIIYI
+345 EIDFICEKNDELIYV
-360 QVSLSLIDE
+360 QVSLNLMDE

-374 ELRPLEMIEDNY
+374 EFRPLEMIADNY

-393 DTLDFSKSGIKN
+393 DSLDFSKSGIRN
-405 INAEQFLNGEMDL
+405 VNAEQFLKGDVDL

>member
-1 MKYHPKGDIIILILD
+1 MI
-16 IVIGGVAMVIRER
+16 IRER
-29 ELSWLKEWKNKDV
+29 ELNWLKEWKNRDV

-55 TIMFQYKN
+55 TIMYQYKN
-63 WLQDNGVSDKQIIY
+63 WLQENGVSEKQIIY
-77 LNFENLDIID
+77 LNFENLDTIE
-87 LHESTSLHKYIKEKT
+87 LHESIALHKYIKEKT

-116 IVNKWEV
+116 IVDKWEV
-123 AINSLNLDKKID
+123 AINSLNLDKKLD
-135 IVITGSNAELL
+135 IVITGSNAKLL

-155 GRYVSIVVYPFS
+155 GRYVSIIVYPFS
-167 LKESR
+167 LKESSL
-172 IKDSDLT
+172 KDPNLT

-192 VGIENNHSKSIILN
+192 IGVENNHSKSIILN

-222 INNSHLLRAL
+222 INNGHLLRAL

-241 SNFSIR
+241 SMFSIR

-255 ELGINSKEETVSMYI
+255 ELGINSKEETISMYI

-306 RTSLTSGGNKD
+306 RESLTSGGNKD

-334 YKIYTGEIEEY
+334 YRIYTGEIEEY
-345 EIDFICEKNEEIIYI
+345 EIDFICEKNDELIYV
-360 QVSLSLIDE
+360 QVSLNLMDE

-374 ELRPLEMIEDNY
+374 EFRPLEMIADNY

-393 DTLDFSKSGIKN
+393 DSLDFSKSGIRN
-405 INAEQFLNGEMDL
+405 VNAEQFLKGDVDL

>member
-1 MKYHPKGDIIILILD
+1 
-16 IVIGGVAMVIRER
+16 MVIRER
-29 ELSWLKEWKNKDV
+29 ELNWLKAWKNKDL

-55 TIMFQYKN
+55 TLMFQYKN
-63 WLQDNGVSDKQIIY
+63 WLQENGVSDKQIIY
-77 LNFENLDIID
+77 LNFENLDTID
-87 LHESTSLHKYIKEKT
+87 LHEGMALHEYIKEKT

-116 IVNKWEV
+116 IVDKWEV
-123 AINSLNLDKKID
+123 AVNSLNLDKNID
-135 IVITGSNAELL
+135 IVITGSNAKLL

-167 LKESR
+167 LRESR
-172 IKDSDLT
+172 LMDSDIT
-179 LQNYMTYGGFPGV
+179 LQDYMTYGGFPGV

-217 MLRNR
+217 MLRNQ
-222 INNSHLLRAL
+222 INNSHLLRSL
-232 ASFIFQNSG
+232 ASFIFQNTG
-241 SNFSIR
+241 SVFSVR

-255 ELGINSKEETVSMYI
+255 ELGIYSKEETVSIYL
-270 EYLKEAYLIYEL
+270 EYLKEAFLIYEL

-306 RTSLTSGGNKD
+306 RTSLTSEGNKD

-334 YKIYTGEIEEY
+334 YKIYTGEIEDY
-345 EIDFICEKNEEIIYI
+345 EIDFICKKNEEIIYL
-360 QVSLSLIDE
+360 QVSLSLMDE

-374 ELRPLEMIEDNY
+374 EFRPLEMIKDNY
-386 PKIILSL
+386 TKIILSL
-393 DTLDFSKSGIKN
+393 DTLDFSQSGIKN
-405 INAEQFLNGEMDL
+405 INVEQFLNGEIDL

>member
-1 MKYHPKGDIIILILD
+1 
-16 IVIGGVAMVIRER
+16 MVIRER
-29 ELSWLKEWKNKDV
+29 ELNWLIEWKNKDV

-55 TIMFQYKN
+55 TIMYQYKN
-63 WLQDNGVSDKQIIY
+63 WLLENDISEKQIIY
-77 LNFENLDIID
+77 LNFENLETIELQEGIA
-87 LHESTSLHKYIKEKT
+87 LHKYVKENT

-116 IVNKWEV
+116 IVDKWEV

-135 IVITGSNAELL
+135 IVITGSNAKLL

-155 GRYVSIVVYPFS
+155 GRYVSMIVYPFS

-172 IKDSDLT
+172 LINSDLT
-179 LQNYMTYGGFPGV
+179 LQDYMKYGGFPGV
-192 VGIENNHSKSIILN
+192 LGIENYYSKSVILN

-217 MLRNR
+217 MLRNN

-241 SNFSIR
+241 SMFSIR

-255 ELGINSKEETVSMYI
+255 ELGINSKEETISTYI
-270 EYLKEAYLIYEL
+270 EYLKEAYLIFEL

-297 KFYGVDPGL
+297 KFYGIDSGL

-323 NLVFLELLRRG
+323 NLVFLEMLRRG
-334 YKIYTGEIEEY
+334 YKIYTGEIDGY

-360 QVSLSLIDE
+360 QVSLSLMDE
-369 KTRER
+369 NTRER
-374 ELRPLEMIEDNY
+374 EFRPLQIIEDNY

-405 INAEQFLNGEMDL
+405 INAEKFLNGEIEI